1 MTHVKYW
8 KQKICLKN
16 KYTLDE
22 NQLTEA
28 AQKIVSVLKTIR
40 KINACKKEDVCFQV
54 FWPQVHNI
62 WRAGFFR
69 MATFFE
75 YLL

>member
-22 NQLTEA
+22 NQLIEA
-28 AQKIVSVLKTIR
+28 AQKIVNMCQS
-40 KINACKKEDVCFQV
+40 
-54 FWPQVHNI
+54 
-62 WRAGFFR
+62 
-69 MATFFE
+69 
-75 YLL
+75 